1 MMEKEVKKSITNWL
15 KRRFEERNLPNPIEI
30 TFNEER
36 INIGFA
42 YNVSMLLKKGMDKD
56 LNLLELYIDECEEN
70 LKNVKTLLK

>member
-1 MMEKEVKKSITNWL
+1 MEKEVKKSITNWL
-15 KRRFEERNLPNPIEI
+15 KRSFEVINLPNPIEI
-30 TFNEER
+30 TFNEVR

-42 YNVSMLLKKGMDKD
+42 YNVSMLLKQGMDKD